1 MRRFFA
7 FYFFL
12 FRTRLARVFGWIFLI
27 IFLCAAYIAERVKVY
42 SFLDE
47 VARLEN
53 EKTGLE
59 EANDYL
65 NKDLARMSS
74 LEELLPRAQNI
85 GLDFPVSRQLAR
97 LPLHPMLPDKLWE
110 RAARQ
115 KGLWATIRQKFP
127 LKEAAVSAQEFKNG
141 R

>member
-12 FRTRLARVFGWIFLI
+12 FKTRLAKAFGCVFLI
-27 IFLCAAYIAERVKVY
+27 ITLCAAYIAERVKIY
-42 SFLDE
+42 SLLDA
-47 VARLEN
+47 VAQLEK
-53 EKTGLE
+53 EKTKLE
-59 EANDYL
+59 ENIDYSH
-65 NKDLARMSS
+65 KELARSCS
-74 LEELLPRAQNI
+74 LVELFPRAQNI
-85 GLDFPVSRQLAR
+85 GLDFPGSRKLAS
-97 LPLHPMLPDKLWE
+97 LPLHPMLPDELWE